1 MTATDNPTRRE
12 SLNIRIQADDRSL
25 IDQAARLLGKTRT
38 DFVLDAARQAATDAL
53 LDRTLFQVDETA
65 YAAFV
70 ARLDA
75 PPEPNER
82 LMRSL
87 GQRPIWDKQ
96 A

>member
-1 MTATDNPTRRE
+1 MTAIDNPTRRE

-38 DFVLDAARQAATDAL
+38 DFVLDAARQAATDTL
-53 LDRTLFQVDETA
+53 LDRTLFQVDEAT
-65 YAAFV
+65 YAAFLE
-70 ARLDA
+70 RLDA

-82 LMRSL
+82 LQRSL
-87 GQRPIWDKQ
+87 GQPPIWDKQ